1 MVAFVRK
8 VFIRPLVLALVSLL
22 GLVDAFDLVFLLNL
36 PCNTLFFF
44 VDLEADFCLPI
55 QSINC

>member
-1 MVAFVRK
+1 VAFVRK

-36 PCNTLFFF
+36 TCNTLFFL
-44 VDLEADFCLPI
+44 VDFEADFCLPI
-55 QSINC
+55 QSTNC